1 MRHLW
6 LVGIAA
12 ITAGSGISQPT
23 VTSVK
28 NAASFDTA
36 IPRGCLISVFGSKL
50 ARGNVSA
57 TSLPLPGKLEDTA
70 VLVGDL
76 ELPAP
81 LYFVSPTQINA
92 VLPFEALGDT
102 LSLVV
107 TTSEGRSKPFL
118 VTPSASGPGL
128 FTRDFSGKGPVLAFM
143 SNFQVA
149 NAAQVLDLPVEAG
162 TEYYFE
168 EGELAMPAVFSQTAE
183 EKKSGF

>member
-1 MRHLW
+1 LW
-6 LVGIAA
+6 LVGIVA

-36 IPRGCLISVFGSKL
+36 IPRGCLISIFGSKL
-50 ARGNVSA
+50 ARATASA
-57 TSLPLPGKLEDTA
+57 TSLPLPGKLEDAA

-128 FTRDFSGKGPVLAFM
+128 FTRDFSGR
-143 SNFQVA
+143 
-149 NAAQVLDLPVEAG
+149 DRCLPSCRTFKLPMRLLPDSRLFCTQPG
-162 TEYYFE
+162 
-168 EGELAMPAVFSQTAE
+168 
-183 EKKSGF
+183 SGRPTRRS